1 MNTLTKVFV
10 VLLLIFSI
18 AFTMMTVQFSVSVP
32 DWKAQAETWQVKAR
46 QVDTHNRN
54 LVAAKVA
61 LGAQAADDRKTW
73 DQQRQ
78 QLSQDLSSTLVDLS
92 DYKGRL
98 AKSETDLSAQSA
110 MNKKLLAEL
119 GIAQASAEKAR
130 EQRQA
135 MEQRNIYLEKANLDL
150 SEGLNEKVAT
160 IIVLDQK
167 ARQQDQQINLC
178 KREND
183 RLARRSRQEGRQ
195 FEDSVVMPAPDKVTS
210 RTAPRTAAIRGH
222 VEDLSGNLAS
232 ISVGS
237 NDGVEV
243 GMTFIIY
250 NDRGFYLGDLEVT
263 EVEPN
268 SSAGNLKFVTS
279 PISVGDTVVDERSY
293 LAQDS

>member
-18 AFTMMTVQFSVSVP
+18 AFTMMTIQFSVNVP

-54 LVAAKVA
+54 FVAVNVA
-61 LGAQAADDRKTW
+61 LRAQAADDRKTW

-78 QLSQDLSSTLVDLS
+78 QLSQDLNDSLVDLN
-92 DYKGRL
+92 DYKARL
-98 AKSETDLSAQSA
+98 AKAETDLSAQSA
-110 MNKKLLAEL
+110 TNKKQLAEL

-160 IIVLDQK
+160 IIVLEQK
-167 ARQQDQQINLC
+167 SRQQDQQINLC

-183 RLARRSRQEGRQ
+183 KLARRSRQEGRQ

-210 RTAPRTAAIRGH
+210 QTAPRTAAIRGH